1 MAKNNKEIVEFK
13 CIPIRRV
20 FNGDNFKIYG
30 CAVNDK
36 LYPNIRT
43 NKYGNVTIKG
53 DISELSLDVEYTIKA
68 TESYDNSF
76 GYAYAVENIRRD
88 RPKSNDDTRTFLYE
102 ILSGQQV
109 DSLMNAYPDIVDRVM
124 HNRLDDI
131 DLRNT
136 PYIKEKTFEKI
147 KEKIISNFY
156 LTELVDEFHGMFS
169 LSDMRKLY
177 DQYSSVDR
185 IKEKL
190 KEDPYE
196 CLCQLDRTGFA
207 TADKML
213 LKLDAECNK
222 MKENGEVPVINFE
235 HDLKS
240 SYQRTKACIEY
251 LILKNESDSG
261 NTYMNIALLKK
272 NFIALIPEFNKNE
285 QIRINFVNVLKEDK
299 RLVFDQNSLCVCLKV
314 TYNREQNIAN
324 KLTTGLLMPNA
335 KANIWKNIDYKKYK
349 ECDGIMLTEQQLT
362 ALEYICKYNI
372 ILFVGYSGSGKSQ
385 TTSAMIKMFD
395 DNNLTYKLVS
405 PTAKAA
411 KVLKEYTGKDASTV
425 HRGYG
430 FVPPNKW
437 RNDENNPI
445 IEDVIIMDESS
456 MADVELCNAT
466 INGIDFKRTKLVF
479 VGDPAQLPSVG
490 AGNCLYDLIQSN
502 VIKCVELT
510 KIFRYGVGGISTV
523 ATKVRN
529 QEPYLNEDMDGRTQI
544 IGDDGGYVFVDV
556 PQDKMVDKLVD
567 TYVSLF
573 KKGYSPN
580 DIMVLTAQ
588 NKNDYGAFRINEKIQ
603 WRINNSDSMLVYGS
617 DENKVQYKLNDIVM
631 NIKNN
636 YHAKVY
642 DEDFIRLNASLE
654 VQFEENCP
662 ETMVAN
668 GETGKISKVFKDAIV
683 IDFDYDRV
691 VYKKQ
696 DLVNLQLGYAMSIH
710 KSQGSS
716 SKIVLVA
723 TPKAHTYQL
732 SSNLL
737 YVAITRAKERC
748 VHFGEINV
756 VHRALKKK
764 DNYQRKTLLGVFIKK
779 SWLNLAKMLKEKGM
793 LNNATNNK

>member
-1 MAKNNKEIVEFK
+1 MANINIIEFK
-13 CIPIRRV
+13 CTPIRRV

-30 CAVNDK
+30 CTVNEK
-36 LYPNIRT
+36 LYPNVKM

-53 DISELSLDVEYTIKA
+53 DISELSLDVEYTVKGN
-68 TESYDNSF
+68 ESYDNSF
-76 GYAYAVENIRRD
+76 GYSYFVENIRRD
-88 RPKSNDDTRTFLYE
+88 RPKTNEETKNFLYE
-102 ILSGQQV
+102 ILSSQQV

-124 HNRLDDI
+124 NNRLDDI

-147 KEKIISNFY
+147 KEKIVNNFY
-156 LTELVDEFHGMFS
+156 LTELVEEFHGLFS

-177 DQYSSVDR
+177 NEYSSVDR

-196 CLCQLDRTGFA
+196 CMCQLDRTGFA

-213 LKLDAECNK
+213 LKLNAECIK
-222 MKENGEVPVINFE
+222 MKENGEVPVINFD

-251 LILKNESDSG
+251 LITKNETDSG
-261 NTYMNIALLKK
+261 NTYMKIDLLKR
-272 NFIALIPEFNKNE
+272 NFISLIPEFNKNE
-285 QIRINFVNVLKEDK
+285 QIRIHFVKVLKEDK
-299 RLVFDQNSLCVCLKV
+299 RLVFDQNSLCVCMKV
-314 TYNREQNIAN
+314 TYNREQNIAS

-335 KANIWKNIDYKKYK
+335 KANTWKNIDYKKYK
-349 ECDGIMLTEQQLT
+349 KCNGIELTEQQLT
-362 ALEYICKYNI
+362 ALEYICKYNVLALI
-372 ILFVGYSGSGKSQ
+372 GYSGAGKSQ
-385 TTSAMIKMFD
+385 TTTAMITMFD
-395 DNNLTYKLVS
+395 DYGITYKLVS

-411 KVLKEYTGKDASTV
+411 KVLKEYTKKDATTV
-425 HRGYG
+425 HRGYS
-430 FVPPNKW
+430 FKPPYMWGNNK
-437 RNDENNPI
+437 DNPI
-445 IEDVIIMDESS
+445 TEDILIMDESS
-456 MADVELCNAT
+456 MADVELFDAL
-466 INGIDFKRTKLVF
+466 INGIDFKRTKLLLI
-479 VGDPAQLPSVG
+479 GDPAQLPSVG

-502 VIKCVELT
+502 IIKRVELT

-529 QEPYLNEDMDGRTQI
+529 QEAFLNEELTGTQV
-544 IGDDGGYVFVDV
+544 IGDDNGYVFINI
-556 PQDKMVDKLVD
+556 PQERMVDKLVD
-567 TYVSLF
+567 TYVSLI
-573 KKGYSPN
+573 KNGNSPN

-588 NKNDYGAFRINEKIQ
+588 NKNDYGTFKINQKIQ
-603 WRINNSDSMLVYGS
+603 SRINNSDAMIVYGS
-617 DENKVQYKLNDIVM
+617 DENQTQYRLNDIVM

-642 DEDFIRLNASLE
+642 DEDFVKLNANLE
-654 VQFEENCP
+654 VQFEEDCP

-668 GETGKISKVFKDAIV
+668 GEIGVISVVFKDAIV

-696 DLVNLQLGYAMSIH
+696 DLDNLQLGYAMSIH
-710 KSQGSS
+710 KSQGSG
-716 SKIVLVA
+716 SKIVLMA

-748 VHFGEINV
+748 IHFGEIDV

-779 SWLNLAKMLKEKGM
+779 SWIDLARKLKEKG
-793 LNNATNNK
+793 LLDKVQNNNQ